1 MSRFRPAASTAMGVD
16 SEHSARGYAAGA
28 VDYISKPFDP
38 WALRAKVAV
47 FTSIP
52 PERRP
57 QQ

>member
-1 MSRFRPAASTAMGVD
+1 VPIIFLTAMGTG

-47 FTSIP
+47 FTAIYL
-52 PERRP
+52 ERHG
-57 QQ
+57 Q